1 MIKNYKKLF
10 LSFGAAAVLSSAA
23 AFSSLAASGGWVSEN
38 GVWKYQE
45 TSGNYAYNTWK
56 TSGDNS
62 YYLDNNGVIAVNQ
75 WIDDTYYVDDD
86 GVMAKNSWIQLSED
100 TSQKKAGWYYVDAKG
115 KLIKDKWSTIGDKKY
130 AFDSD
135 GKMRTGWFFD
145 NDGYAKT
152 GWLCLDY
159 DEDNKP
165 DDGTISEIRTSASDT
180 AKWFYFQTNGK
191 AKRSKNDSYSAETI
205 GDNKYYFNEDGV
217 MMTGWV
223 AVKSSAEAGDPTG
236 ISKFVY
242 LGGDDEG
249 IMAKNKWLELYNH
262 PGDSDDKDEITTDNS
277 DEAPDEGESNWY
289 YFESDGTPAY
299 LNSKATNMS
308 KATTKVDGNS
318 YFFNSYG
325 VRQTGLI
332 HVVTSSGKEF
342 TGYFGENDSDG
353 KMLTGK
359 KSNLSVDGETAAYYF
374 SESGSDKGCGYNGS
388 KDDYLYYQGRLV
400 KADSGSDYQVFC
412 VDNKMYLV
420 NESGKI
426 QTSSKNYKVN
436 GSWTF
441 KVSGG
446 SIYFIDD
453 DKKSTGKV
461 TSSDAE
467 SLPEVIYDKE
477 YTL

>member
-1 MIKNYKKLF
+1 
-10 LSFGAAAVLSSAA
+10 
-23 AFSSLAASGGWVSEN
+23 
-38 GVWKYQE
+38 
-45 TSGNYAYNTWK
+45 
-56 TSGDNS
+56 
-62 YYLDNNGVIAVNQ
+62 
-75 WIDDTYYVDDD
+75 
-86 GVMAKNSWIQLSED
+86 
-100 TSQKKAGWYYVDAKG
+100 
-115 KLIKDKWSTIGDKKY
+115 
-130 AFDSD
+130 
-135 GKMRTGWFFD
+135 
-145 NDGYAKT
+145 
-152 GWLCLDY
+152 
-159 DEDNKP
+159 
-165 DDGTISEIRTSASDT
+165 
-180 AKWFYFQTNGK
+180 
-191 AKRSKNDSYSAETI
+191 
-205 GDNKYYFNEDGV
+205 

-359 KSNLSVDGETAAYYF
+359 NP
-374 SESGSDKGCGYNGS
+374 
-388 KDDYLYYQGRLV
+388 
-400 KADSGSDYQVFC
+400 
-412 VDNKMYLV
+412 
-420 NESGKI
+420 I
-426 QTSSKNYKVN
+426 
-436 GSWTF
+436 
-441 KVSGG
+441 
-446 SIYFIDD
+446 
-453 DKKSTGKV
+453 
-461 TSSDAE
+461 
-467 SLPEVIYDKE
+467 
-477 YTL
+477 

>member
-1 MIKNYKKLF
+1 
-10 LSFGAAAVLSSAA
+10 
-23 AFSSLAASGGWVSEN
+23 
-38 GVWKYQE
+38 
-45 TSGNYAYNTWK
+45 
-56 TSGDNS
+56 
-62 YYLDNNGVIAVNQ
+62 
-75 WIDDTYYVDDD
+75 
-86 GVMAKNSWIQLSED
+86 
-100 TSQKKAGWYYVDAKG
+100 
-115 KLIKDKWSTIGDKKY
+115 
-130 AFDSD
+130 
-135 GKMRTGWFFD
+135 
-145 NDGYAKT
+145 
-152 GWLCLDY
+152 
-159 DEDNKP
+159 
-165 DDGTISEIRTSASDT
+165 
-180 AKWFYFQTNGK
+180 
-191 AKRSKNDSYSAETI
+191 
-205 GDNKYYFNEDGV
+205 

-374 SESGSDKGCGYNGS
+374 SESGSDKGCGYNGA

>member
-1 MIKNYKKLF
+1 
-10 LSFGAAAVLSSAA
+10 
-23 AFSSLAASGGWVSEN
+23 
-38 GVWKYQE
+38 
-45 TSGNYAYNTWK
+45 
-56 TSGDNS
+56 
-62 YYLDNNGVIAVNQ
+62 
-75 WIDDTYYVDDD
+75 
-86 GVMAKNSWIQLSED
+86 
-100 TSQKKAGWYYVDAKG
+100 
-115 KLIKDKWSTIGDKKY
+115 
-130 AFDSD
+130 
-135 GKMRTGWFFD
+135 
-145 NDGYAKT
+145 
-152 GWLCLDY
+152 
-159 DEDNKP
+159 
-165 DDGTISEIRTSASDT
+165 
-180 AKWFYFQTNGK
+180 
-191 AKRSKNDSYSAETI
+191 
-205 GDNKYYFNEDGV
+205 
-217 MMTGWV
+217 
-223 AVKSSAEAGDPTG
+223 
-236 ISKFVY
+236 
-242 LGGDDEG
+242 
-249 IMAKNKWLELYNH
+249 MAKNKWLELYNH

-436 GSWTF
+436 GTWTF

-453 DKKSTGKV
+453 DKKSTGKI